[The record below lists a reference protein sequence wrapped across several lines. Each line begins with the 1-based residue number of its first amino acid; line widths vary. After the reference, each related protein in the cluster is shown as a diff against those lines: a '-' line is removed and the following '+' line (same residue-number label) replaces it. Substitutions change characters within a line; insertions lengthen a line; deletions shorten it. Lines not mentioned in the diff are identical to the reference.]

1 MLKIKFMK
9 FIRIVID
16 VFITITAFSII
27 FFINLNFTILGTYGP
42 DQEPTIALLFSKE
55 NIIKTLIGLAVAAA
69 IVLPIRWAIM
79 KRIGENQNE

>member
-1 MLKIKFMK
+1 MK

-16 VFITITAFSII
+16 IFITITAFSII

>member
-1 MLKIKFMK
+1 MK

-16 VFITITAFSII
+16 IFITITAFSII

-55 NIIKTLIGLAVAAA
+55 NIIKTLIGLAVAAG

>member
-55 NIIKTLIGLAVAAA
+55 NIIKTLIGLAVAAG

>member
-1 MLKIKFMK
+1 MK

-55 NIIKTLIGLAVAAA
+55 NIIKTLIGLAVAAG